1 MKSSRDARR
10 LFVTMKMKTV
20 VVGVVED
27 VVAEDL
33 DMVVV
38 DTGNEDD
45 GKTKSLL
52 SILFLIFLSFRYE
65 HSAGVSSILYLGR
78 ANIFQW
84 V

>member
-1 MKSSRDARR
+1 
-10 LFVTMKMKTV
+10 MKMKTE

-27 VVAEDL
+27 VVEEDL
-33 DMVVV
+33 GMVVV

-45 GKTKSLL
+45 GKTKVFCPFCSC
-52 SILFLIFLSFRYE
+52 FLSFRYK

-84 V
+84 A

>member
-33 DMVVV
+33 DMEVV

-45 GKTKSLL
+45 GEKSLL
-52 SILFLIFLSFRYE
+52 SFLFFIFLSVRDE
-65 HSAGVSSILYLGR
+65 HSAGVSSFFVSR
-78 ANIFQW
+78 T
-84 V
+84 

>member
-1 MKSSRDARR
+1 
-10 LFVTMKMKTV
+10 MKMKTV

>member
-1 MKSSRDARR
+1 
-10 LFVTMKMKTV
+10 MKMKTV

-45 GKTKSLL
+45 GEKSLL
-52 SILFLIFLSFRYE
+52 SFLFFIFLSVRDE
-65 HSAGVSSILYLGR
+65 HSAGVSSFFVSRTCEYISMGIMLEGMLVQ
-78 ANIFQW
+78 IFLS
-84 V
+84 

>member
-1 MKSSRDARR
+1 
-10 LFVTMKMKTV
+10 MKTV
-20 VVGVVED
+20 VDGEVED
-27 VVAEDL
+27 VVAEGL

-45 GKTKSLL
+45 GEKCLL
-52 SILFLIFLSFRYE
+52 FLVFLIFLFVQDE